1 MIIST
6 AVEKAFDKIQHP
18 FLDKNSD
25 KTRKRMYFN
34 LIKTVYDKPKANI
47 ILNEEKLKL
56 FHLKSE
62 TNNSVHTLSLH
73 SYSTYSWNS

>member
-47 ILNEEKLKL
+47 ILNEE
-56 FHLKSE
+56 
-62 TNNSVHTLSLH
+62 N
-73 SYSTYSWNS
+73 